1 MADLSAAAP
10 LRFRWDSEMF
20 IEKWVCDNKLAA
32 TWYRGAPAILDI
44 SEDTVYVRPYSAAA
58 VTLANGDIVVGIC
71 LEDKTVLTT
80 DTETDNV
87 IEVAGPGSVVGFKT
101 TLVTNADVGKA
112 VGLTGSAT
120 LGAVVITG
128 LATACPLGYLLRVED
143 GYAYVKLLDRPV
155 IISGI

>member
-20 IEKWVCDNKLAA
+20 IEKWVCDNSAAA

-44 SEDTVYVRPYSAAA
+44 SEDTLYVRPYSSS
-58 VTLANGDIVVGIC
+58 VTLANGDGVVGIC
-71 LEDKTVLTT
+71 LEDKTVLAT
-80 DTETDNV
+80 DTETSNV

-101 TLVTNADVGKA
+101 TAVTNADVGKA

-155 IISGI
+155 IISGL